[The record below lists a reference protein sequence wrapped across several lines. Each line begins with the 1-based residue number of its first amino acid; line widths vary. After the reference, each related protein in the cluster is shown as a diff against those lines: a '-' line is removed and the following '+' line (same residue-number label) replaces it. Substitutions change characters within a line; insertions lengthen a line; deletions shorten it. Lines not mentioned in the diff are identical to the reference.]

1 MTTESVAQIY
11 ALDLM
16 LEPAIDF
23 GIQRSRDFSDGA
35 ASAAVNGS
43 SVVAFSQGI
52 PLQTQEDIL
61 YSMQI
66 AAASANKK
74 ANRQSNIEGWYIE
87 YIRVLEL
94 TGWVIRNW
102 APTRR
107 SIDEA
112 EVDVAEVALDL
123 LATAIT
129 GPALVVMK
137 AAVDAMKSMSD
148 DDGYIRLFEHY
159 GADGSVGN
167 FQLGAVEEGAAGDLN
182 LGLGAYQFTMSE
194 RKKKILF
201 IKWRKQEVK
210 LWGGACNAVFS
221 RAAYDDVRQA
231 VKDKL
236 GPSRQDAVARLDI

>member
-1 MTTESVAQIY
+1 MTTQRIDNIRG
-11 ALDLM
+11 LDLM
-16 LEPAIDF
+16 IETPMDF
-23 GIQRSRDFSDGA
+23 DIALSRDFTDGA
-35 ASAAVNGS
+35 AGAAVNGS
-43 SVVAFSQGI
+43 AVVAFSAGI

-74 ANRQSNIEGWYIE
+74 ANRQSDIEAWYLE

-94 TGWVIRNW
+94 TGWVVRNW

-112 EVDVAEVALDL
+112 EVDVAQVALDL

-137 AAVDAMKSMSD
+137 VAVDAMKSMAD

-167 FQLGAVEEGAAGDLN
+167 FQLGAVEEGAAGELN

-194 RKKKILF
+194 QKKKILF
-201 IKWRKQEVK
+201 IKWRRQEVK

-221 RAAYDDVRQA
+221 RAAYDEVRQA

-236 GPSRQDAVARLDI
+236 GPSRQDAIARLDI

>member
-1 MTTESVAQIY
+1 MTTDRVNQIRGLDVAIESPLHLDI
-11 ALDLM
+11 AL
-16 LEPAIDF
+16 
-23 GIQRSRDFSDGA
+23 SRDFTDGA
-35 ASAAVNGS
+35 ASASVNGS
-43 SVVAFSQGI
+43 AVVAFSAGI

-61 YSMQI
+61 YSMQV

-74 ANRQSNIEGWYIE
+74 ADRQTNIEGWYLE

-94 TGWVIRNW
+94 TGWVVRNW

-107 SIDEA
+107 SIDQA
-112 EVDVAEVALDL
+112 EVDVAQVALDL

-129 GPALVVMK
+129 GPALTVMK
-137 AAVDAMKSMSD
+137 TAVTAMKSMAD

-167 FQLGAVEEGAAGDLN
+167 FQLGAVEEGAAGELN

-201 IKWRKQEVK
+201 IKWRTQEVK
-210 LWGGACNAVFS
+210 LWGGASNAVFS
-221 RAAYDDVRQA
+221 RAAYNEVRDA
-231 VKDKL
+231 VKEKL
-236 GPSRQDAVARLDI
+236 GPSRKDAIARLDL